1 MSVKIVAVAA
11 LALFGSLFGGSAK
24 SSTLA
29 GPLRL
34 AAAPSPLRARVD
46 CERAGVVGRVRCDV
60 EAQVDGARIT
70 WSDAQIVDCP
80 KFAFP
85 LKGRI
90 GPDDAA
96 VRTPERWRWAFG
108 LVAKEIG
115 SGSISVRVR
124 AVVCQGDACNATSVI
139 VAAPLVVGS

>member
-1 MSVKIVAVAA
+1 VKITAA
-11 LALFGSLFGGSAK
+11 LALAV
-24 SSTLA
+24 SSTLIGGVA
-29 GPLRL
+29 KSAPIT
-34 AAAPSPLRARVD
+34 ASVDATPSPLRAEVV

-60 EAQVDGARIT
+60 DVESQIDGARIT

-96 VRTPERWRWAFG
+96 MRTPDRWRWAFG

-124 AVVCQGDACNATSVI
+124 AVVCRGDRCNATSI
-139 VAAPLVVGS
+139 TVAAPLVVGS

>member
-1 MSVKIVAVAA
+1 MKFAALAFFAAVAA
-11 LALFGSLFGGSAK
+11 GDAK
-24 SSTLA
+24 IA
-29 GPLRL
+29 DARVRAD
-34 AAAPSPLRARVD
+34 AASPLHAQVV

-70 WSDAQIVDCP
+70 WGDAQILDCP

-96 VRTPERWRWAFG
+96 VRTPDRWRWAFG

-124 AVVCQGDACNATSVI
+124 AVVCVGDACNALSVT

>member
-1 MSVKIVAVAA
+1 MKIAASAALLLFGAVFGAPLKSSAASSSSSGAIAVA
-11 LALFGSLFGGSAK
+11 SA
-24 SSTLA
+24 
-29 GPLRL
+29 
-34 AAAPSPLRARVD
+34 PLRAQVV

-70 WSDAQIVDCP
+70 WGDAQIVDCP

-124 AVVCQGDACNATSVI
+124 AVVCQGDACSALSVT

>member
-1 MSVKIVAVAA
+1 MKITAIAA
-11 LALFGSLFGGSAK
+11 LALFG
-24 SSTLA
+24 TLCS
-29 GPLRL
+29 GPVK
-34 AAAPSPLRARVD
+34 AASPVAPAAPDAPSPLRAQVV

-60 EAQVDGARIT
+60 DVDAQVEGARIT
-70 WSDAQIVDCP
+70 WGDAQIVDCP

-90 GPDDAA
+90 GPEDAA
-96 VRTPERWRWAFG
+96 MRTPERWRWAFG

-124 AVVCQGDACNATSVI
+124 AVVCEASTCNATSVT

>member
-1 MSVKIVAVAA
+1 MKIAAYAA
-11 LALFGSLFGGSAK
+11 LGLFGALPSSASQIK
-24 SSTLA
+24 SA
-29 GPLRL
+29 NR
-34 AAAPSPLRARVD
+34 AANASSPLHAQVV

-70 WSDAQIVDCP
+70 WGDAQILDCP
-80 KFAFP
+80 PFAFP

-108 LVAKEIG
+108 LVAKDVG

-124 AVVCQGDACNATSVI
+124 AVVCVGDACSATSVT